1 MFVSYL
7 YKEALRAGVL
17 SGLAAGAS
25 GACAINA
32 KNWLVFISG
41 ELGRGGALLGV
52 STTSAATS
60 STRTDGD
67 NGDKGKRPWRKRGD
81 GLGRAFLKAV
91 IIKV

>member
-1 MFVSYL
+1 MFVIYL
-7 YKEALRAGVL
+7 YKEAPRAGVL

-67 NGDKGKRPWRKRGD
+67 KGKRPWRKRGD